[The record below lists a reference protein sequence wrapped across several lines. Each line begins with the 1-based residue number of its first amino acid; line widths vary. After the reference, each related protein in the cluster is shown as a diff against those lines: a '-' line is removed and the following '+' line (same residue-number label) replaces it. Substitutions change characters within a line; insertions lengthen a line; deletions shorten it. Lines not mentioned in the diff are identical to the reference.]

1 MNHPAEIDCSW
12 NDRPEIIEKALM
24 KQEGVNE
31 ALKAAA
37 QTERVRRRNS
47 IRSRAEEVFPA
58 ELVYV

>member
-12 NDRPEIIEKALM
+12 NYRPEIIEKALM

-47 IRSRAEEVFPA
+47 IRSRAEEVFLA